1 MIKQIQKTKVNLDDV
16 VHFSS
21 SANISQ
27 GSYEINL
34 LLKNDEKISFKTF
47 QREEWLEMLN
57 FEMSWVQNRISEIEN
72 LQIL

>member
-1 MIKQIQKTKVNLDDV
+1 MMKKIQKTNVNLNYV

-34 LLKNDEKISFKTF
+34 LLENNEKISFKTF
-47 QREEWLEMLN
+47 KREEWLEMLN
-57 FEMSWVQNRISEIEN
+57 FEMAWVQNRISEIEKQ
-72 LQIL
+72 QIL